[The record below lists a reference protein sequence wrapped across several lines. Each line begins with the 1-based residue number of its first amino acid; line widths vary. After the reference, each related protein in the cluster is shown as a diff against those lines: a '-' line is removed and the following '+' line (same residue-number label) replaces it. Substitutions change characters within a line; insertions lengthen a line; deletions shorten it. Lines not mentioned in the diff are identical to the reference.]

1 MKVALVHDWLTGMRG
16 GEKCL
21 EVLSEI
27 YPEADL
33 YTLFIFEDK
42 VSESI
47 KRLNI
52 KTSFLQRIPD
62 LKRFYRYFL
71 PLFPVAI
78 ESFDLKDYELVISIS
93 HCVAKG
99 IIPMPDTLH
108 LSYCLTPMRYI
119 WDMERD
125 YFGEKKGLKRLL
137 LSPFLNYL
145 RLWDVSSSQRVD
157 KFFAISKHIQ
167 QRIKKYYRRDS
178 TLIYPPVD
186 CDFFTPPPDS
196 FQDDFFLMVTA
207 LTPYKRVDL
216 AIEAFNRLGRRL
228 IIIGDGQLYT
238 SLKKRAKKNIEL
250 LGWLKAEDVREYY
263 RRCRALIFPGEE
275 DFGIV
280 PLEAQAC
287 GRPVIAYGRGGVL
300 ESVIPYP
307 QKGATGIFFTSL
319 TLESIIEAVSF
330 FEGVANH
337 FNQEEIRKNAL
348 RFDKKRFRDKISTS
362 IWKRY
367 ESFKKMNKENPLA

>member
-1 MKVALVHDWLTGMRG
+1 MEWRVDLKVALIHDWLTGMRG

-33 YTLFIFEDK
+33 YTLFIFKEK
-42 VSESI
+42 VSERI

-52 KTSFLQRIPD
+52 KTSFLQGIPG

-71 PLFPVAI
+71 PFFPMAI
-78 ESFDLKDYELVISIS
+78 ESFNLKEYDLVISIS

-119 WDMERD
+119 WDMEQD
-125 YFGEKKGLKRLL
+125 YFGGKKGLKRLL
-137 LSPFLNYL
+137 LTPLLNYL
-145 RLWDVSSSQRVD
+145 RMWDVSSSQRVD
-157 KFFAISKHIQ
+157 EFFAISQHVQ

-186 CDFFTPPPDS
+186 CDFFTPSYDS
-196 FQDDFFLMVTA
+196 SSKGDFFLMVAA
-207 LTPYKRVDL
+207 LAPYKRVDL
-216 AIEAFNRLGRRL
+216 AIEAFNRSGQRL
-228 IIIGDGQLYT
+228 LIIGDGPLLP
-238 SLKKRAKKNIEL
+238 SLKKRVKKNVEL
-250 LGWLKAEDVREYY
+250 LGWLKDEEVREYY
-263 RRCRALIFPGEE
+263 RRCQALIFPGEE

-300 ESVIPYP
+300 ETVIPYP
-307 QKGATGIFFTSL
+307 QKGATGIFFNSL
-319 TLESIIEAVSF
+319 TPESIIEAVSL
-330 FEGVANH
+330 FERVANH
-337 FNQEEIRKNAL
+337 FDQEGIRKNAL
-348 RFDKKRFRDKISTS
+348 RFDKKRFKDEISNS

-367 ESFKKMNKENPLA
+367 ESFKR